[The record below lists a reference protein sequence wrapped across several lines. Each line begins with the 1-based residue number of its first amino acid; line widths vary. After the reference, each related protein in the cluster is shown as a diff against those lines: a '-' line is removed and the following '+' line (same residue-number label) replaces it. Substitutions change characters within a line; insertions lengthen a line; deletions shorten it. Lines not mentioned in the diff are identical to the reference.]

1 MKEKCDRMN
10 MWDCK
15 QNAKESGG
23 IMIRVNIN
31 AMEARNEK
39 IFSYVTEIKNL
50 EERVEQLRA
59 HMKANS
65 YGSATP
71 EIKKKL
77 NKIHTKLDNER
88 LYMNKLGN
96 RLETISVKYQN
107 AEIAIMEAITGK
119 DYENVTKDNN
129 DVDKSAAKKKTE
141 DTFSKSKIDYNK
153 YTTSGSAS
161 ASGKTNAAGVNLI
174 KEFEGFRDKAYQPAG
189 EDHSKY
195 PKYTIGYGHYG
206 VSAGT
211 HWTREQAEKQLV
223 KDLERYE
230 KLVDKYMGTY
240 HWNENQY
247 SALVSFC
254 YNIGN
259 IDQLTANGTRSNA
272 EIAKAML
279 LYVKSGNNTLDGLVS
294 RRKAERALFLKAV

>member
-1 MKEKCDRMN
+1 
-10 MWDCK
+10 
-15 QNAKESGG
+15 
-23 IMIRVNIN
+23 MIRANIN
-31 AMEARNEK
+31 VMESRNEK

-50 EERVEQLRA
+50 EERVEQLRTN
-59 HMKANS
+59 MKANA

-77 NKIHTKLDNER
+77 KQIHTKLDNER

-107 AEIAIMEAITGK
+107 AEIAIIEAITGK
-119 DYENVTKDNN
+119 DYESVTKDNN
-129 DVDKSAAKKKTE
+129 DVDKSAAKKKTK
-141 DTFSKSKIDYNK
+141 DKYSKSTIDYDK
-153 YTTSGSAS
+153 YKKTNQTSGSTTATGKTNAVGS
-161 ASGKTNAAGVNLI
+161 TSVTGKTNAAGINLI
-174 KEFEGFRDKAYQPAG
+174 KSFEGCRLKAYQPAG

-206 VSAGT
+206 VSANTKWDQG
-211 HWTREQAEKQLV
+211 QADAQLLKDVV
-223 KDLERYE
+223 KYE
-230 KLVDKYMGTY
+230 KLVDKYMSIY

-254 YNIGN
+254 FNVGN

-272 EIAKAML
+272 QIAKAML
-279 LYVKSGNNTLDGLVS
+279 LYVKSGSNTLPGLV
-294 RRKAERALFLKAV
+294 RRREAEQKLFLKAV

>member
-1 MKEKCDRMN
+1 
-10 MWDCK
+10 
-15 QNAKESGG
+15 
-23 IMIRVNIN
+23 MIRANIN
-31 AMEARNEK
+31 VMESRNEK

-50 EERVEQLRA
+50 EERVEQLRTN
-59 HMKANS
+59 MKANS

-77 NKIHTKLDNER
+77 KQIHTKLDNER

-119 DYENVTKDNN
+119 DYESVTKDNN
-129 DVDKSAAKKKTE
+129 DVDKSAAKKKTK
-141 DTFSKSKIDYNK
+141 DKYSKSTIDYDK
-153 YTTSGSAS
+153 YKTTNQTSGSAATTSGSTVTT
-161 ASGKTNAAGVNLI
+161 GKTNAAGINLI
-174 KEFEGFRDKAYQPAG
+174 KECEGFKGTAYQPPG

-195 PKYTIGYGHYG
+195 PMYTIGYGHYG

-211 HWTREQAEKQLV
+211 KWTKEQAEAQLV
-223 KDLERYE
+223 KDLQKYE
-230 KLVDKYMGTY
+230 KLVDKYMSIY

-254 YNIGN
+254 FNIGN

-272 EIAKAML
+272 EIAEKML
-279 LYVKSGNNTLDGLVS
+279 LYVKSGSNTLPGLVK
-294 RRKAERALFLKAV
+294 RRQAERELFLKCV

>member
-1 MKEKCDRMN
+1 
-10 MWDCK
+10 
-15 QNAKESGG
+15 
-23 IMIRVNIN
+23 MIRANIN
-31 AMEARNEK
+31 VMESRNEK

-50 EERVEQLRA
+50 EERVEQLRTN
-59 HMKANS
+59 MKANS

-77 NKIHTKLDNER
+77 KQIHTKLDNER

-107 AEIAIMEAITGK
+107 AEIAIIEAITGK
-119 DYENVTKDNN
+119 DYESVTKDNN
-129 DVDKSAAKKKTE
+129 DVDKSAAKKKTK
-141 DTFSKSKIDYNK
+141 DKYSKSTIDYDK
-153 YTTSGSAS
+153 YKKTNQTSGSTAATGGS
-161 ASGKTNAAGVNLI
+161 TATTGGSTSVTGKTNAAGINLI
-174 KEFEGFRDKAYQPAG
+174 KECEGFRDTAYQPAG

-195 PKYTIGYGHYG
+195 PMYTIGYGHYG

-211 HWTREQAEKQLV
+211 KWTKEQAEAQLV
-223 KDLERYE
+223 KDLQKYE
-230 KLVDKYMGTY
+230 KLVDKYMSIY

-272 EIAKAML
+272 QIAEKML
-279 LYVKSGNNTLDGLVS
+279 LYVKSGSNTLPGLVK
-294 RRKAERALFLKAV
+294 RRQAERALFLKAV